1 MNEVESRTQ
10 CLPALQS
17 EVDRLTTRLQPAS
30 RTLPRQADLPAFIK
44 EIGNVCQQS
53 AVRRFDCQPGTVTK
67 VDHLSEQKINMTFEG
82 DFLNVFKF
90 LQQAEAM
97 QRLTRVRTLSI
108 RTKDPKLGQVEVR
121 LAMNI
126 YFDAE

>member
-1 MNEVESRTQ
+1 MESRTKN
-10 CLPALQS
+10 LPALQS
-17 EVDRLTTRLQPAS
+17 EVDRLATRLQPTS

-44 EIGNVCQQS
+44 GIGQVSQQS
-53 AVRRFDCQPGTVTK
+53 AVRKFDCQPGAVTK
-67 VDHLSEQKINMTFEG
+67 VDHLSEQKMMLTFEG

-108 RTKDPKLGQVEVR
+108 KTKDPKLGQVEVR

-126 YFDAE
+126 YFDAD